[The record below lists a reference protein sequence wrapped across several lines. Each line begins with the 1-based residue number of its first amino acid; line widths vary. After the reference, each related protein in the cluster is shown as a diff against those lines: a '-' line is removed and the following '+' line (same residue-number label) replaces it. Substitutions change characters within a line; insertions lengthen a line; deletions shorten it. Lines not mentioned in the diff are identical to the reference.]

1 MVRSRGWAPVAVGPF
16 VPRRPGARP
25 RRRSPPGPGCLASP
39 ANHGAARPGT
49 RPARSSP
56 ARTCRSARRCLRR
69 RVALGRSGR
78 SHRRSTRHAPRY
90 RGCAT
95 PPGQSARAAGRP
107 RRTCRRDPRCCCPSA
122 RSSTGTGHRGTGR
135 SAAGRWCRLATNRA
149 RTAGPR
155 RPTAPHGSSPTVRA
169 AGPRRRPHQPLRY
182 RTPARNASLAA
193 RSVPS
198 KYLSLTGTRPSPS
211 DRHDPAVRLQSAA
224 IRNCRKSL
232 GGLDRR
238 GLTAVANCDHVRM
251 RLVAVVG
258 AAPGIGK
265 SQLCA
270 SLVDWLTEEG
280 LAVDHFAEE
289 HVLSRP
295 GFAAVASE
303 FAATG
308 RVSSTVLVDT
318 TARYLADAAAAGIAV
333 VVMDSLIP
341 FVPSLLAF
349 GHPEHDIA
357 AIVDDLATRIAAIP
371 TVTVFL
377 DGDAATALPR
387 AAAREGPHW
396 LAWYTNKLTR
406 YGLLADPEPDLTAV
420 CRYLA
425 HERATTLQT
434 LRRQPWNLV
443 IIEHA
448 DTSPH
453 EHVFHTARQAIAA
466 FITDPAPTR
475 STRSTPS

>member
-1 MVRSRGWAPVAVGPF
+1 
-16 VPRRPGARP
+16 
-25 RRRSPPGPGCLASP
+25 
-39 ANHGAARPGT
+39 
-49 RPARSSP
+49 
-56 ARTCRSARRCLRR
+56 
-69 RVALGRSGR
+69 
-78 SHRRSTRHAPRY
+78 
-90 RGCAT
+90 
-95 PPGQSARAAGRP
+95 
-107 RRTCRRDPRCCCPSA
+107 
-122 RSSTGTGHRGTGR
+122 
-135 SAAGRWCRLATNRA
+135 
-149 RTAGPR
+149 
-155 RPTAPHGSSPTVRA
+155 
-169 AGPRRRPHQPLRY
+169 
-182 RTPARNASLAA
+182 
-193 RSVPS
+193 
-198 KYLSLTGTRPSPS
+198 
-211 DRHDPAVRLQSAA
+211 
-224 IRNCRKSL
+224 
-232 GGLDRR
+232 
-238 GLTAVANCDHVRM
+238 M

-396 LAWYTNKLTR
+396 LAWYTDKLTR